1 LGKEKLMHFVMLVSE
16 FVTFLL
22 KNTIALEALK
32 NKALMKFF
40 T

>member
-1 LGKEKLMHFVMLVSE
+1 MLFVMLVLG

-22 KNTIALEALK
+22 KNIIALEALK
-32 NKALMKFF
+32 NKELLKFF